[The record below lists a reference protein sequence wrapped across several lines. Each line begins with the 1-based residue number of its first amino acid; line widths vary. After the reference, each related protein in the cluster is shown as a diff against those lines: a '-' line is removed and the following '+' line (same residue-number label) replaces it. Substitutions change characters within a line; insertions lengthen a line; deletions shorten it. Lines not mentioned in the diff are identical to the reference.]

1 MLWVGFVL
9 GRFSLILNKNKAN
22 PVQFEIFVW
31 SRGALKANEGPENVC
46 LKCKK
51 CERSKSQLYLPLNS
65 ALVTYSRT
73 IFYRKSFPQI
83 ISWFDSSRLI
93 GWTLPWVKLFR
104 RFPGSV
110 VSVEG
115 EIARKWRLTSLGNC
129 LLPGGVRFLCYNR
142 SVLENVESDITSL
155 HATPTASESTRC
167 HNIGLVHVS
176 NRLEENKFPFLC
188 VNCCSLNIHP
198 NRF

>member
-9 GRFSLILNKNKAN
+9 GQFSLVLNKNKVN
-22 PVQFEIFVW
+22 PVQLKIFVP
-31 SRGALKANEGPENVC
+31 SPGALDVNEGPKNVC

-73 IFYRKSFPQI
+73 IFYRKSFPQL
-83 ISWFDSSRLI
+83 ISWFDSSLLI

-110 VSVEG
+110 VSVAVK
-115 EIARKWRLTSLGNC
+115 IAWKVPCDVIRRLPIAGWSVAFCAALKCSKALNAEWHHFSARPRPPANSLVTTTSALFMS
-129 LLPGGVRFLCYNR
+129 PI
-142 SVLENVESDITSL
+142 D
-155 HATPTASESTRC
+155 
-167 HNIGLVHVS
+167 
-176 NRLEENKFPFLC
+176 
-188 VNCCSLNIHP
+188 
-198 NRF
+198 